1 MPETEARPRSKTATV
16 ARREASVPRHG
27 TRRASLARITSR
39 LANAT
44 KTQVRL
50 SALRPPLFR
59 DGREHR
65 GHHPGAKTRRGKE
78 EGCAVWHR
86 EFEACTAS
94 GVASQCVQPTPAA
107 GCRRRRGCVRAEC
120 RAEPRACRRRRLSV
134 NASAPCIFPVIYR
147 CGPLEHLRARKGRA
161 LHSPGIRDPRSS
173 RMLRDRA
180 TLALQHEERERP
192 PMRIRT
198 PRAGRRGDADCRP
211 SACGAIR
218 RSGRSRR

>member
-1 MPETEARPRSKTATV
+1 MVEVSWGEHKARYPSLQSGLGQ
-16 ARREASVPRHG
+16 REATWG
-27 TRRASLARITSR
+27 CEDGG
-39 LANAT
+39 
-44 KTQVRL
+44 

-107 GCRRRRGCVRAEC
+107 GGGAAACVPNAGPSHAHAGAGGYPSTR
-120 RAEPRACRRRRLSV
+120 PRPVFFLLFTGAARW
-134 NASAPCIFPVIYR
+134 SAPFEDAFVS
-147 CGPLEHLRARKGRA
+147 ARTRGARV
-161 LHSPGIRDPRSS
+161 
-173 RMLRDRA
+173 
-180 TLALQHEERERP
+180 
-192 PMRIRT
+192 RT
-198 PRAGRRGDADCRP
+198 PRAGRRGDVDCRP

-218 RSGRSRR
+218 RSARSRR

>member
-1 MPETEARPRSKTATV
+1 MPETKGRPRSKTATV
-16 ARREASVPRHG
+16 ERREASVPRHG
-27 TRRASLARITSR
+27 TRRASLARNHVA

-65 GHHPGAKTRRGKE
+65 GHHPGAKTRRGNE

-94 GVASQCVQPTPAA
+94 GVASQCVQPTPTAGGGAA
-107 GCRRRRGCVRAEC
+107 ACVPNAGPSHALAGAGGYPSTR
-120 RAEPRACRRRRLSV
+120 PRPVFFLLFTGAARWT
-134 NASAPCIFPVIYR
+134 APSA
-147 CGPLEHLRARKGRA
+147 RARDARYTRPGYETPARA
-161 LHSPGIRDPRSS
+161 ACSKTALRSLFS
-173 RMLRDRA
+173 MRSESDRPCA
-180 TLALQHEERERP
+180 S
-192 PMRIRT
+192 
-198 PRAGRRGDADCRP
+198 GRRAPVVEATADCRP

-218 RSGRSRR
+218 RSARSRR